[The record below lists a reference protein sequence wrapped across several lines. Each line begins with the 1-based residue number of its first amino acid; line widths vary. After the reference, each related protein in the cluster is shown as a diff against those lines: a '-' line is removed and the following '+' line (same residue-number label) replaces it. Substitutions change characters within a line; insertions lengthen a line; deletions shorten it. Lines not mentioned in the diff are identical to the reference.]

1 MLSQIGTP
9 YNIFEERPGGWG
21 MLSTFTDRWDKYQY
35 SSVLADRD
43 GGSVSMCDRKSL
55 LPMPC
60 FTDSISK
67 PYVGEIRGPVEARCL
82 SSKWPR

>member
-43 GGSVSMCDRKSL
+43 GGSVSM
-55 LPMPC
+55 
-60 FTDSISK
+60 
-67 PYVGEIRGPVEARCL
+67 V
-82 SSKWPR
+82 